1 MSLYIT
7 IMYTNNISNE
17 NILTDILYGISAFV
31 LGRWNALTDKSE
43 AIIHD
48 SGMIIDELTGNS
60 KYLDPNFKFKD
71 LGGTSKEV
79 NDLSEIVYSSNTDV
93 GWNEVLNQLSNVEKL
108 TDVKNGHIVQYI

>member
-17 NILTDILYGISAFV
+17 NILTDILHGISMFV

-43 AIIHD
+43 AIIND

-60 KYLDPNFKFKD
+60 KDLDPNFKFK
-71 LGGTSKEV
+71 KEC
-79 NDLSEIVYSSNTDV
+79 N
-93 GWNEVLNQLSNVEKL
+93 
-108 TDVKNGHIVQYI
+108 